1 MRSNNNH
8 SIRKIGWTLTAC
20 LTVLLLAS
28 CVDFDGATEAI
39 SVKYQVQMPQGFTA
53 ADVANKTVTITSS
66 SQTLQA
72 TTDANGIATFENIVP
87 DVYDV
92 SVAWKMTPDEYSQIT
107 GEMVQNHKYTV
118 AGSKSAELLSEDITT
133 PLTIDMNISVDQSI
147 LISKIY
153 SAGSKDSNNKNY
165 LAGRYIELY
174 NNSDETVDI
183 AGLYLGLIET
193 NSSPAYT
200 LGLVPDTIFMK
211 QIFRIPTDK
220 SYMVA
225 PGQSVIITNSA
236 IDHFTKVNPDLNNI
250 KDPFEH
256 NLLNADFE
264 AKDQQGK
271 TTNNPDVPAL
281 ELVYTAYSNISNMN
295 LSQGGPGGI
304 VIFET
309 EEDVANW
316 PLAYNYGKTSGNKW
330 MKLPA
335 KYILDGVDVLKNTS
349 QTGVDA
355 NLKRLYD
362 YIDAGYAY
370 INAASGY
377 NGEVMYRKVQTTT
390 EDGRQILSD
399 TNNSLSD
406 FAISSEIAPRE
417 FK

>member
-8 SIRKIGWTLTAC
+8 RIRKIGWTLTAC

-153 SAGSKDSNNKNY
+153 SAGSKDSKNKNY

-225 PGQSVIITNSA
+225 PGQSIIITNSA
-236 IDHFTKVNPDLNNI
+236 IDHTQTAMNA
-250 KDPFEH
+250 FEH

-264 AKDQQGK
+264 AKDKQGK

-281 ELVYTAYSNISNMN
+281 ELVYTAYAAISNMN

-335 KYILDGVDVLKNTS
+335 KYILDGVDVLKNTA

-377 NGEVMYRKVQTTT
+377 NGEVMYRKVQSTT
-390 EDGRQILSD
+390 EDGRTILSD
-399 TNNSLSD
+399 TNNSLTD

>member
-8 SIRKIGWTLTAC
+8 RIRKIGWTLTAC

-92 SVAWKMTPDEYSQIT
+92 SVAWKMTPDEYSRIT

-153 SAGSKDSNNKNY
+153 SAGSKDSKNKNY

-225 PGQSVIITNSA
+225 PGQSIIITNSA
-236 IDHFTKVNPDLNNI
+236 IDHTQTAMNA
-250 KDPFEH
+250 FEH

-281 ELVYTAYSNISNMN
+281 ELVYTAYSAISYMN

-335 KYILDGVDVLKNTS
+335 KYIVDGVDVLKNS
-349 QTGVDA
+349 AQTGVDA

-377 NGEVMYRKVQTTT
+377 NGEVMYRKVQSTT

-399 TNNSLSD
+399 TNNSLTD

>member
-8 SIRKIGWTLTAC
+8 RIRKIGWTLTAC

-153 SAGSKDSNNKNY
+153 SAGSKDSKNKNY

-225 PGQSVIITNSA
+225 PGQSIIITNSA
-236 IDHFTKVNPDLNNI
+236 IDHTQTAMNA
-250 KDPFEH
+250 FEH
-256 NLLNADFE
+256 NLINADFE

-281 ELVYTAYSNISNMN
+281 ELIYTAYSAISNMN

-309 EEDVANW
+309 EENVANW

-335 KYILDGVDVLKNTS
+335 KYILDGVDVLKYAA

-362 YIDAGYAY
+362 YIDAGYAN

-377 NGEVMYRKVQTTT
+377 NGEVMYRKVQSTT
-390 EDGRQILSD
+390 EDGRKILSD

>member
-1 MRSNNNH
+1 
-8 SIRKIGWTLTAC
+8 
-20 LTVLLLAS
+20 
-28 CVDFDGATEAI
+28 
-39 SVKYQVQMPQGFTA
+39 
-53 ADVANKTVTITSS
+53 
-66 SQTLQA
+66 
-72 TTDANGIATFENIVP
+72 
-87 DVYDV
+87 
-92 SVAWKMTPDEYSQIT
+92 
-107 GEMVQNHKYTV
+107 
-118 AGSKSAELLSEDITT
+118 
-133 PLTIDMNISVDQSI
+133 LTIDMNISVDQSI

-153 SAGSKDSNNKNY
+153 SAGSKDSKNKNY

-225 PGQSVIITNSA
+225 PGQSIIITNSA
-236 IDHFTKVNPDLNNI
+236 IDHTQTAMNA
-250 KDPFEH
+250 FEH

-281 ELVYTAYSNISNMN
+281 ELVYTAYAAISNMN

-309 EEDVANW
+309 EEDVTNW

-335 KYILDGVDVLKNTS
+335 KYILDGVDVLKNTA

-370 INAASGY
+370 INSASGY
-377 NGEVMYRKVQTTT
+377 NGEVMYRKVQSTT
-390 EDGRQILSD
+390 EDGRKILSD

>member
-153 SAGSKDSNNKNY
+153 SAGSKDSKNKNY

-193 NSSPAYT
+193 NSTPAYT

-225 PGQSVIITNSA
+225 PGQSIIITNSA
-236 IDHFTKVNPDLNNI
+236 IDHTQTAMNA
-250 KDPFEH
+250 FEH

-281 ELVYTAYSNISNMN
+281 ELVYTAYSAISNMN

-309 EEDVANW
+309 EEDVVNW

-335 KYILDGVDVLKNTS
+335 KYILDGVDVLKNTA

-370 INAASGY
+370 INSASGY
-377 NGEVMYRKVQTTT
+377 NGEVMYRKVQSTT
-390 EDGRQILSD
+390 EDGRKILSD

>member
-153 SAGSKDSNNKNY
+153 SAGSKDSKNKNY

-211 QIFRIPTDK
+211 QIFRIPKDK

-225 PGQSVIITNSA
+225 PGQSIIITNSA
-236 IDHFTKVNPDLNNI
+236 IDHTQTAMNA
-250 KDPFEH
+250 FEH

-281 ELVYTAYSNISNMN
+281 ELIYTAYAAISNMN

-309 EEDVANW
+309 EEDVVNW

-335 KYILDGVDVLKNTS
+335 KYILDGVDVLKNTA

-370 INAASGY
+370 INSASGY
-377 NGEVMYRKVQTTT
+377 NGEVMYRKVQSTT
-390 EDGRQILSD
+390 EDGRKILSD

>member
-8 SIRKIGWTLTAC
+8 RIRKIGWTLTAC

-153 SAGSKDSNNKNY
+153 SAGSKDSKNKNY

-225 PGQSVIITNSA
+225 PGQSIIITNSA
-236 IDHFTKVNPDLNNI
+236 IDHTQTAMNA
-250 KDPFEH
+250 FEH

-281 ELVYTAYSNISNMN
+281 ELVYTAYAAISNMN

-335 KYILDGVDVLKNTS
+335 KYILDGVDVLKNNA

-362 YIDAGYAY
+362 YIDAGYAN
-370 INAASGY
+370 INAANGY
-377 NGEVMYRKVQTTT
+377 NGEVMYRKVQSTT
-390 EDGRQILSD
+390 EDGRKILSD